1 VTEPTAIDEAPFPRS
16 VIESIAKEA
25 KITDPVQRAALTE
38 RLDYL
43 ATHYRD
49 VLSTMPN
56 DFDQYA
62 SFDATLTERVDWLDT
77 EVLNPLKRVIEA
89 VSPEN
94 QPWFS
99 LWPNDVIDE
108 IKPDF
113 DAVRAQ
119 LENLQLMAQNVV
131 INLVFHRRVD
141 LPFNE
146 FLRFRIVFDI
156 VNMLDNV
163 VPDLKP
169 SRGTYSKEQGE
180 FVGRYPAIIRQAFQA
195 ITGKAESLDRL
206 IKEVV
211 DQRRQK

>member
-1 VTEPTAIDEAPFPRS
+1 MTEPTAIDEAPFPRS
-16 VIESIAKEA
+16 VIDSITKEA

-43 ATHYRD
+43 ATHYRE

-56 DFDQYA
+56 DFDHYA
-62 SFDATLTERVDWLDT
+62 PFDATLTERVDWLDT

-108 IKPDF
+108 LKPDF

-119 LENLQLMAQNVV
+119 LEALRLMAQNVV
-131 INLVFHRRVD
+131 LNLVVHRRLG

-146 FLRFRIVFDI
+146 FLRFHIFTDI
-156 VNMLDNV
+156 VNILNKV

-169 SRGTYSKEQGE
+169 SRGTYSKEEGE
-180 FVGRYPAIIRQAFQA
+180 FVGRYPAIIRQVFQG